1 MYTTTSTLEGG
12 GKLSRDRLICGYN
25 VARTALELDDITRDI
40 NRAKE
45 YVKAG
50 NYERADG
57 LVRYVMDELQ
67 WLKVLLKTAPSTCPN
82 VDEPMLEEL
91 KKSVDAA
98 EEALSKKPYDLDVA
112 KYNIEM
118 VKVGIYLP
126 FEKR

>member
-1 MYTTTSTLEGG
+1 
-12 GKLSRDRLICGYN
+12 LSRDRLICGYN

-40 NRAKE
+40 DRAKE

-57 LVRYVMDELQ
+57 LVRYVMEELQ

-82 VDEPMLEEL
+82 VDEPMIEEL